1 MKVIVQIL
9 LLVLFVLPVNGQT
22 GDNAW
27 KPIFDGNDLEQW
39 RVPKKNIWWSIDNRT
54 LWAKSDPDKIGSI
67 LWTKKSYTD
76 FMVQMD
82 FKFGEGVV
90 DTGIYMR
97 GDNPRNVQVQIGIS
111 GSLKKDMTAS
121 PYVPTLGYPVEA
133 SGVDALLD
141 HKGWN
146 TIRAMTIGNTYI
158 VWLNGVE
165 VMNYELEK
173 ANLKGPIGL
182 QLHPGNEMTVQFRN
196 IMVNEL

>member
-1 MKVIVQIL
+1 MRCIVKVVF
-9 LLVLFVLPVNGQT
+9 LVFFVIPIFGQT
-22 GDNAW
+22 IDDTW
-27 KPIFDGNDLEQW
+27 EPIFNGSDLEQW
-39 RVPKKNIWWSIDNRT
+39 NVPEDNMWWSIENGT

-67 LWTKKSYTD
+67 LWTNKTYTD
-76 FMVQMD
+76 FVVQLD

-97 GDNPRNVQVQIGIS
+97 GDNRKNVQVQIGIS
-111 GSLKKDMTAS
+111 GSLKKDMTGA

-133 SGVDALLD
+133 SGVEALLD
-141 HKGWN
+141 QKGWN
-146 TIRAMTIGNTYI
+146 TIRAKTVGNTYT
-158 VWLNGVE
+158 VWLNGIE
-165 VMNYELEK
+165 VMNYELEN